1 MRHLWVAGKPRLCLR
16 NIPAVRSARRF
27 ENDGRVRFHARFSK
41 NSGAIGCRSYERWRA
56 HPLFSWP
63 PRTREIQA
71 GRPSGIARAF
81 WFESIKR
88 VASTAAW
95 REIGAWRDDR
105 RRNLGLDL
113 ISPSASFDST
123 HASFSLN
130 ALNTETVTAFAR
142 DPTDQ
147 IRGDAERLSHI
158 ILEMQ
163 RCFVLHLC
171 KELAPGNVS
180 FPQFFLLAYLD
191 HKEVLTM
198 SAIAQKM
205 GHTTAAASGLVA
217 RLENTGFVVRSVAR
231 EDRRK
236 VMVCITPKGSALVR
250 RIREEM
256 VGNIVK
262 IMEHLTTDEQ
272 KAWLH
277 IYSKIYDF
285 CQSK

>member
-1 MRHLWVAGKPRLCLR
+1 LTGH
-16 NIPAVRSARRF
+16 
-27 ENDGRVRFHARFSK
+27 
-41 NSGAIGCRSYERWRA
+41 
-56 HPLFSWP
+56 
-63 PRTREIQA
+63 
-71 GRPSGIARAF
+71 
-81 WFESIKR
+81 
-88 VASTAAW
+88 
-95 REIGAWRDDR
+95 DR
-105 RRNLGLDL
+105 IL
-113 ISPSASFDST
+113 S
-123 HASFSLN
+123 
-130 ALNTETVTAFAR
+130 ALNTGATTALAR
-142 DPTDQ
+142 NPTDQ
-147 IRGDAERLSHI
+147 VRADAERLSHI

-191 HKEVLTM
+191 QKEVLTM
-198 SAIAQKM
+198 TAIAQKM

-217 RLENTGFVVRSVAR
+217 RLENLGYLVRSVAR

-256 VGNIVK
+256 VGNIMK
-262 IMEHLTTDEQ
+262 IMQYLAPDEQ

-277 IYSKIYDF
+277 IYSKIYDY